1 MKKFFALVIFILGS
15 TVFGQNASPKIEAK
29 ETHFDFGTITEG
41 EIAKHEFIIQ
51 NTGNADLAIG
61 RVNASCGCTAAKPQK
76 SLLKPNE
83 KTAIEVEFNSQN
95 RLGPQQKYVYVFSND
110 PKTPEMKLDFTG
122 VVVDKNTVLSKDGK
136 TPRMKLGVSSHD
148 FGNVEEG
155 KIVEFK
161 MEFKNIGNGVLN
173 ITDVKTSCG
182 CTAALLSSKS
192 LQPGESGTVRIDL
205 DTSNREGKLT
215 RTVTLYSND
224 PQEPNQTV
232 TLFVNIEKR
241 KS

>member
-1 MKKFFALVIFILGS
+1 MKKIFAFGLFLIAAS
-15 TVFGQNASPKIEAK
+15 VFGQNSVPKIEAK
-29 ETHFDFGTITEG
+29 ETHHDFGTIIEG
-41 EIAKHEFIIQ
+41 EMAKHEFIVQ
-51 NTGNADLAIG
+51 NVGNADLAIG

-76 SLLKPNE
+76 SVLKPNE
-83 KTAIEVEFNSQN
+83 KTAIQVEFNSQN
-95 RLGPQQKYVYVFSND
+95 RLGPQEKFVYVFSND
-110 PKTPEMKLDFTG
+110 PQTPELKLSFTG
-122 VVVDKNTVLSKDGK
+122 VVVDKNTAMSKDGK
-136 TPRMKLGVSSHD
+136 SARMKLGVASHD
-148 FGNVEEG
+148 FGDVEEG

-161 MEFKNIGNGVLN
+161 VEFKNIGNAVLN

-192 LQPGESGTVRIDL
+192 LQPGESGTLRIDL

-224 PQEPNQTV
+224 PKEPNQTV